1 MTTAKLTLLWGQV
14 KSLPDIGSGT
24 DSPIGMALAIAASI
38 CAAAAVGLISYWAY
52 SNFFQNFIEEMREET
67 SAGVSGAGG
76 IFVRRLGAFNRR
88 FVWPGYDQRMRKTL
102 IKAGEPQGY
111 KPEDVMALQEIGA
124 FVGLCV
130 GLFVVLT
137 MNVHP
142 AWALLAAILGGG
154 YPLIWVRDQVTKRQ
168 LLISRALP
176 YNLDLL
182 TLSVEA
188 GLDFTGALAKV
199 VEKGK
204 AGPLREELQLV
215 LKQLKMGKT
224 REEALKA
231 MIARVDLTSLSQ
243 FVTALI
249 QADKMGTSIG
259 KVLRIQS
266 TQLRIDRTLRAEKLA
281 NEAPVKMLFPLIA
294 CIFPTVFMVLFGPI
308 IFQFTVGKVGG

>member
-1 MTTAKLTLLWGQV
+1 VQTDIFTTLLLG
-14 KSLPDIGSGT
+14 GS
-24 DSPIGMALAIAASI
+24 ALF
-38 CAAAAVGLISYWAY
+38 AAAAAA
-52 SNFFQNFIEEMREET
+52 F
-67 SAGVSGAGG
+67 GG
-76 IFVRRLGAFNRR
+76 IWLYNTFFDSFVSEVAEESTGGMRGVGSVAVRKMGSMNRR
-88 FVWPGYDQRMRKTL
+88 FMWPGYEAKMRKNL
-102 IKAGEPQGY
+102 IKAGDPSGY
-111 KPEDVMALQEIGA
+111 KPEDIMALQELGWVIG
-124 FVGLCV
+124 L
-130 GLFVVLT
+130 
-137 MNVHP
+137 
-142 AWALLAAILGGG
+142 LGGLVLANG
-154 YPLIWVRDQVTKRQ
+154 VGMNLAWSLLVAFFGMFYPQIWVSDQVKKRH

-204 AGPLREELQLV
+204 AGPLKDELALV

-231 MIARVDLTSLSQ
+231 MIVRVDLPALTT

-249 QADKMGTSIG
+249 QADKMGTSLG

-266 TQLRIDRTLRAEKLA
+266 TQMRIDRTQRAEKLA
-281 NEAPVKMLFPLIA
+281 GEAPVKMLFPLIA

-308 IFQFTVGKVGG
+308 VFQFMFGNVGG